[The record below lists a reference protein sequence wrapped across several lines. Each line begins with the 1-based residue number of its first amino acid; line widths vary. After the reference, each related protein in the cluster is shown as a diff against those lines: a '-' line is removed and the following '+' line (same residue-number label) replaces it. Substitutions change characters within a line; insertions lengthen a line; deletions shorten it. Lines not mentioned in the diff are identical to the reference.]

1 MTSPKYGYKTKT
13 EGMSLRGNLPA
24 TFRCYVFSKD
34 TIPKRSDLGV
44 LLQNIYERLDI
55 VITAFAGSCVL
66 CGSFILLRSKA
77 VLFFT

>member
-13 EGMSLRGNLPA
+13 EGMSLRG
-24 TFRCYVFSKD
+24 CYVFSKD